1 MAVQEYS
8 VSQLSALIKRSVEQN
23 FSDVCLK
30 AEVSALKEHSSGHLY
45 FSLKDSEALIN
56 AVCWKWTAQKQKIRL
71 EDGMEIK
78 CFGSV
83 STYPMQSK
91 YQFIVKQ
98 FELAGAGELLKILE
112 ERKKKLAAEGYF
124 DLEKKKPIPTLPR
137 RIGVITS
144 PTGAVIQDIRHR
156 ISQRFPRPI
165 LLWPVL
171 VQGLDAC
178 RQIVEAIDGMNA
190 LTDDLRPDVLI
201 VARGGGS
208 FEDLMPFNEEEIVK
222 AVARSVIP
230 IISAVGHET
239 DTTLIDYAADVRA
252 PTPTAAAEFA
262 VPERIKLQ
270 MNLDKTFS
278 NLRMHV
284 MNSIERKKLF
294 LGSAKIL
301 NIRGIISEKAQTAD
315 YIFEK
320 VRTICERKL
329 SEGKVKLAGLVFQK
343 PVLKERE
350 NNVQNLF
357 YHINIVFFSRISGIK
372 SSFEAISSRLESN
385 SYVKILRKG
394 FAFVKTADD
403 APITSAREAKEHEVF
418 GLVFSDGEVQVRAVE
433 KQGNFDNQEAK
444 IVEPKA
450 AKVLNVKRDMQGV
463 LKKKNAIDSQ
473 MNLI

>member
-30 AEVSALKEHSSGHLY
+30 AEVSALKVHSSGHLY
-45 FSLKDSEALIN
+45 FSLKDSDALIN

-78 CFGSV
+78 CWGSV

-91 YQFIVKQ
+91 YQFVVKQ
-98 FELAGAGELLKILE
+98 FELSGTGELLKILE

-137 RIGVITS
+137 TIGVITS

-190 LTDDLRPDVLI
+190 LPDDLRPDVLI

-222 AVARSVIP
+222 AVARSAIP

-239 DTTLIDYAADVRA
+239 DTTLIDYAADLRA

-262 VPERIKLQ
+262 VPEKVKLQ

-278 NLRMHV
+278 NLRM
-284 MNSIERKKLF
+284 NILNNIERKKLF

-301 NIRGIISEKAQTAD
+301 NIRGIVTEKAQTAD
-315 YIFEK
+315 YVFERIGAIFEK
-320 VRTICERKL
+320 KL
-329 SEGKVKLAGLVFQK
+329 SESKIKLARI
-343 PVLKERE
+343 VLRNPANVVKDCAG
-350 NNVQNLF
+350 NVQSVFN
-357 YHINIVFFSRISGIK
+357 HINVLFGARIESIRGGFS
-372 SSFEAISSRLESN
+372 AISSRLESN

-394 FAFVKTADD
+394 FAFVRGSKDI
-403 APITSAREAKEHEVF
+403 PITSAEEAKKHGAF
-418 GLVFSDGEVQVRAVE
+418 GLVFSDGEVHVRCCGGSGGSSCGHSGGSRA
-433 KQGNFDNQEAK
+433 
-444 IVEPKA
+444 
-450 AKVLNVKRDMQGV
+450 RDE
-463 LKKKNAIDSQ
+463 Q
-473 MNLI
+473 MELI

>member
-23 FSDVCLK
+23 FSDICLK
-30 AEVSALKEHSSGHLY
+30 AEVSALKVHSSGHLY
-45 FSLKDSEALIN
+45 FSLKDSDALIN

-78 CFGSV
+78 CLGSV

-91 YQFIVKQ
+91 YQFVVKQ
-98 FELAGAGELLKILE
+98 FELSGTGELLKILE

-137 RIGVITS
+137 TIGVITS

-190 LTDDLRPDVLI
+190 LPDDLRPDVLI

-222 AVARSVIP
+222 AVARSAIP

-239 DTTLIDYAADVRA
+239 DTTLIDYAADLRA

-262 VPERIKLQ
+262 VPEKVKLQ

-278 NLRMHV
+278 NLRM
-284 MNSIERKKLF
+284 NILNNIERKKLF

-301 NIRGIISEKAQTAD
+301 NIRGIVTEKAQTAD
-315 YIFEK
+315 YVFERIGAIFEK
-320 VRTICERKL
+320 KL
-329 SEGKVKLAGLVFQK
+329 SESKIKLARI
-343 PVLKERE
+343 VLRNPANVVKDCAG
-350 NNVQNLF
+350 NVQSVFN
-357 YHINIVFFSRISGIK
+357 HINVLFGARMESIRGGFS
-372 SSFEAISSRLESN
+372 AISSRLESN
-385 SYVKILRKG
+385 SYVKILRRG
-394 FAFVKTADD
+394 FAFVKGTND
-403 APITSAREAKEHEVF
+403 APIASAAEAKKCGVF
-418 GLVFSDGEVQVRAVE
+418 GLVFSDGEVRARCCEGSVSG
-433 KQGNFDNQEAK
+433 GNGSRHGNSR
-444 IVEPKA
+444 IKA
-450 AKVLNVKRDMQGV
+450 TDEQ
-463 LKKKNAIDSQ
+463 ID
-473 MNLI
+473 LI